1 MTRKHRAPS
10 PPSGEVP
17 GPPGAVL
24 EESAPVPRVAPP
36 AGGATDA
43 PCYTIVELAAL
54 SGVGVPS
61 IHHYRR
67 KGLLPPPVAKE
78 SKRFLFSRAHV
89 EALRLIRLLRTRWG
103 LSLATIGELL
113 PELLA
118 IERTEPFSD
127 EAWNQILRSKVV
139 RAEPSLPMAR
149 LLMAARDRFARDG
162 YGAVSV
168 AQICEDAGVAKGSFY
183 LHFESK
189 HDIFLAA
196 ALSTVDAVGN
206 RLDTLGEPMS
216 EGRAERELAI
226 LLKPFVPLYLEV
238 ILRDLRGETD
248 ATGLALGITEG
259 IAGRLSPHLMAK
271 GQAALHSGQRVATAA
286 WLRLLR
292 PALGLRHLG
301 E

>member
-1 MTRKHRAPS
+1 MTRRHKT
-10 PPSGEVP
+10 PSGDPGEESEP
-17 GPPGAVL
+17 GPQIADVATPPA
-24 EESAPVPRVAPP
+24 VAPP
-36 AGGATDA
+36 PEG
-43 PCYTIVELAAL
+43 PRYSIVELAAL

-67 KGLLPPPVAKE
+67 KGLLPAPVAKE
-78 SKRFLFSRAHV
+78 SKKLLFDRRHV
-89 EALRLIRLLRTRWG
+89 EALRLIRLLRSEWA
-103 LSLATIGELL
+103 LPLDTIGELL
-113 PELLA
+113 PGLLA
-118 IERTEPFSD
+118 MEHDGPRTD
-127 EAWNQILRSKVV
+127 EEWNRVLRSSVV
-139 RAEPSLPMAR
+139 RADPPDTMAR
-149 LLMAARDRFARDG
+149 LLSAARERFARDG
-162 YGAVSV
+162 YAAVSV
-168 AQICEDAGVAKGSFY
+168 AQICEDARVAKGSFY

-196 ALSTVDAVGN
+196 ALSTVEAVGE
-206 RLDTLGEPMS
+206 RLDSMGEAMS

-271 GQAALHSGQRVATAA
+271 GQSALKSGRRVAGAA

-292 PALGLRHLG
+292 PALGLRHAG
-301 E
+301 D

>member
-1 MTRKHRAPS
+1 MTRRRRDPAPAPDEDS
-10 PPSGEVP
+10 EDT
-17 GPPGAVL
+17 GPVAV
-24 EESAPVPRVAPP
+24 VAPEVVE
-36 AGGATDA
+36 ADQAR
-43 PCYTIVELAAL
+43 YTIVEVAAL

-78 SKRFLFSRAHV
+78 SKKLLFGREHV
-89 EALRLIRLLRTRWG
+89 EALRLIRLLRTRWA
-103 LSLATIGELL
+103 LSLDTIGELL
-113 PELLA
+113 PGLLA
-118 IERTEPFSD
+118 TERTGPLTDD
-127 EAWNQILRSKVV
+127 EWNRILQSSMV
-139 RAEPSLPMAR
+139 RADPSVPMAR
-149 LLMAARDRFARDG
+149 LLAAARERFARDG
-162 YGAVSV
+162 YAAVSV
-168 AQICEDAGVAKGSFY
+168 AQICEDAGMAKGSFY

-196 ALSTVDAVGN
+196 ALSTVDAVGE
-206 RLDTLGEPMS
+206 RLDSLGEPMS

-271 GQAALHSGQRVATAA
+271 GQAALKSGRRVAGAA

-292 PALGLRHLG
+292 PSLGVRHLG
-301 E
+301 D